1 MDIVEFCEKI
11 SDHPLFEFQKIFLR
25 KLYDA
30 AKNSN
35 QLKKKGGGTK
45 MSNDI
50 STMYTKDENMKSG
63 RKGYGLWRYEKE
75 TVISP
80 KAYGDFV
87 KQRRKRGKK
96 R

>member
-1 MDIVEFCEKI
+1 MDIVEFCEKM
-11 SDHPLFEFQKIFLR
+11 SDYPLFNFQKILLR
-25 KLYDA
+25 KLYVA

-35 QLKKKGGGTK
+35 QLERRTK

-50 STMYTKDENMKSG
+50 STMYTKNENMKSG